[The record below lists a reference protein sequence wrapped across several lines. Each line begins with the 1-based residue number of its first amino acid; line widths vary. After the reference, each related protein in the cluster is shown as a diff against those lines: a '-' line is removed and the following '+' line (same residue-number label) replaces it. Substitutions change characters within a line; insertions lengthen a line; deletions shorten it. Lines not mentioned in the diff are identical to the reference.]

1 MITASLAILAGLENF
16 GDLVNRIVGSNSKI
30 GNFTILKFLFS
41 HSWTKKINRKPTIP
55 INPFSAKP
63 KITTTQ
69 KAVIYETLASGWFHW
84 IYPLENRR
92 AKNIHTRPE
101 KDPDSLEKFRIVNL
115 RCTIFAIFKPAAVK

>member
-55 INPFSAKP
+55 INPFQRS
-63 KITTTQ
+63 Q
-69 KAVIYETLASGWFHW
+69 KLQQLKRRLFMKHLPVAGFIGFTHLRTAVQKTFIPGRRKTL
-84 IYPLENRR
+84 IL
-92 AKNIHTRPE
+92 
-101 KDPDSLEKFRIVNL
+101 
-115 RCTIFAIFKPAAVK
+115 